1 MFVRA
6 RGFFIESSEDKATM
20 VLIKSKIFIT
30 NIKNLYQQIV
40 HSQNIIF
47 YLGLALE
54 TISLLEQPLVLPDL
68 LHMQESLSEYYSH

>member
-1 MFVRA
+1 MFISA
-6 RGFFIESSEDKATM
+6 CGFFIVSSEDKAIK
-20 VLIKSKIFIT
+20 VLIKSKIFIN

-47 YLGLALE
+47 YLGLALG

-68 LHMQESLSEYYSH
+68 LHMRESLSEYCSH